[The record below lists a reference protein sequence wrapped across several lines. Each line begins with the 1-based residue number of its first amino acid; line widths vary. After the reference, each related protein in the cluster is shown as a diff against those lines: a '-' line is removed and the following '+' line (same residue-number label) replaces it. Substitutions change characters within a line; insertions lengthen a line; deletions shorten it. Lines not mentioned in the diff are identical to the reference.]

1 MTRRSRE
8 WRRGRVPVYCH
19 GILDHDLE
27 KMTKDELAA
36 EVARLRAAIRGLR
49 DASGHAL
56 CWYQPE
62 LWALLPEK
70 TQPVPV
76 VPEWPAF
83 LRGCIKFRQSLD
95 GQLPDAPRTSD
106 EY

>member
-1 MTRRSRE
+1 
-8 WRRGRVPVYCH
+8 
-19 GILDHDLE
+19 
-27 KMTKDELAA
+27 MTKGELAA

-95 GQLPDAPRTSD
+95 EQLPGAPRVTD
-106 EY
+106 EF

>member
-1 MTRRSRE
+1 MDNDLPDMTR
-8 WRRGRVPVYCH
+8 
-19 GILDHDLE
+19 
-27 KMTKDELAA
+27 DELVA
-36 EVARLRAAIRGLR
+36 EVVKLREGIRRLR

-70 TQPVPV
+70 AEPAPE

-95 GQLPDAPRTSD
+95 EQLPGAPRTPG

>member
-1 MTRRSRE
+1 MDNDLPHMTRE
-8 WRRGRVPVYCH
+8 
-19 GILDHDLE
+19 
-27 KMTKDELAA
+27 ELAA
-36 EVARLRAAIRGLR
+36 EVVKLRQGIRGLR
-49 DASGHAL
+49 DASGHEL

-70 TQPVPV
+70 KESAPE

-95 GQLPDAPRTSD
+95 EQLPGAPRTSG

>member
-1 MTRRSRE
+1 MDDDLQNMTR
-8 WRRGRVPVYCH
+8 
-19 GILDHDLE
+19 
-27 KMTKDELAA
+27 DELAA
-36 EVARLRAAIRGLR
+36 EVAKLRAGIRQLR

-70 TQPVPV
+70 VEPAPA
-76 VPEWPAF
+76 VPEWPVF

-95 GQLPDAPRTSD
+95 EQLPGAPRVAD
-106 EY
+106 EYRADCGEV

>member
-1 MTRRSRE
+1 MDQDLQNMTR
-8 WRRGRVPVYCH
+8 
-19 GILDHDLE
+19 
-27 KMTKDELAA
+27 DELAT
-36 EVARLRAAIRGLR
+36 EVANLCAGIRRLR

-70 TQPVPV
+70 VEPAPAVPD
-76 VPEWPAF
+76 WPAF

-95 GQLPDAPRTSD
+95 QQLPGAPRTPG

>member
-1 MTRRSRE
+1 
-8 WRRGRVPVYCH
+8 
-19 GILDHDLE
+19 
-27 KMTKDELAA
+27 MTKAELIE
-36 EVARLRAAIRGLR
+36 EVAKLRAAIRGLR

-62 LWALLPEK
+62 LWTLLPEK
-70 TQPVPV
+70 TESAPE

-95 GQLPDAPRTSD
+95 EQLPGAPRTAA
-106 EY
+106 EH